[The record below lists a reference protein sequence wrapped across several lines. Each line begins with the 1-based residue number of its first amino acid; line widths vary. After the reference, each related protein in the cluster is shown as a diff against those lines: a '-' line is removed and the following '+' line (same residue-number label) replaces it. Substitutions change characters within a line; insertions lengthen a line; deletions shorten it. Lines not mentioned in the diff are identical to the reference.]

1 MNFSAVTVVMPP
13 ITVKTNQLKPI
24 TMKKKMIPF
33 FGSILL
39 FGLFSCKQ
47 TEMVSNTVP
56 ELDIERYMG
65 PWYEIARFD
74 HSFERG
80 LVGCM
85 ANYTLQSDG
94 MVKVTNTGFK
104 GGLDGKFK
112 ESVGK
117 AYRPDDNV
125 PGKLKVSFFMNF
137 YSEYNVLELSPD
149 YRFALIGSKT
159 DNYLWIL
166 CRTPQMTQDEIDFLL
181 NSAQSRGYDTS
192 KLIWVEHEK

>member
-1 MNFSAVTVVMPP
+1 
-13 ITVKTNQLKPI
+13 
-24 TMKKKMIPF
+24 MKKKMIPIVS
-33 FGSILL
+33 SILL

-47 TEMVSNTVP
+47 TQIATNTVP
-56 ELDIERYMG
+56 ELDINKYMG

-85 ANYTLQSDG
+85 ANYNLQSDG
-94 MVKVTNTGFK
+94 TVRVTNTGYK
-104 GGLDGKFK
+104 ESLDGRYK

-149 YRFALIGSKT
+149 YHFALVGSKN
-159 DNYLWIL
+159 DKYLWIL
-166 CRTPQMTQDEIDFLL
+166 CRTPELTQDETDFLL
-181 NSAQSRGYDTS
+181 NSAISRGYDTS
-192 KLIWVEHEK
+192 KLIWVEHKK

>member
-1 MNFSAVTVVMPP
+1 
-13 ITVKTNQLKPI
+13 
-24 TMKKKMIPF
+24 MKKKMIPF

-39 FGLFSCKQ
+39 FSMFSCKQ
-47 TEMVSNTVP
+47 TEMATKTVP

-74 HSFERG
+74 HGFERG
-80 LVGCM
+80 LVGCK

-94 MVKVTNTGFK
+94 MVKVTNTGYKNSF
-104 GGLDGKFK
+104 DGKYK

-117 AYRPDDNV
+117 AYRPDDME
-125 PGKLKVSFFMNF
+125 PGRLKVSFFMNF

-166 CRTPQMTQDEIDFLL
+166 SRTPQLSQDELDFLL
-181 NSAQSRGYDTS
+181 KSAQSSGYDTS
-192 KLIWVEHEK
+192 KLIWVEQKQ

>member
-1 MNFSAVTVVMPP
+1 MN
-13 ITVKTNQLKPI
+13 
-24 TMKKKMIPF
+24 KKMIPF

-39 FGLFSCKQ
+39 FGMFSCKQ
-47 TEMVSNTVP
+47 TEIVSKTVP

-74 HSFERG
+74 HGFERG
-80 LVGCM
+80 LVGCK

-94 MVKVTNTGFK
+94 MVKVTNTGYKNSF
-104 GGLDGKFK
+104 DGKYK

-117 AYRPDDNV
+117 AYRPDDME
-125 PGKLKVSFFMNF
+125 PGRLKVSFFMNF

-166 CRTPQMTQDEIDFLL
+166 SRTPQLSQDELDFLL
-181 NSAQSRGYDTS
+181 KSAQSRGYDTS
-192 KLIWVEHEK
+192 KLIWVEQKQ